1 MRVLIISLPRTGSTS
16 LMLKYS
22 EEYKLGVYFEPFEPS
37 NLKITPNSGNIVVK
51 TLINHN
57 PLTHENIIE
66 GYIELSKTFDKV
78 ILLSRRDLK
87 QCSESWAYLKHN
99 NFNNFDSLKHYVWK
113 TPPDVE
119 KHSKDII
126 KWDVELKQLSKLLEI
141 PITYYEDIFDEN
153 SNDRYRKNIDDN
165 SKTII

>member
-1 MRVLIISLPRTGSTS
+1 
-16 LMLKYS
+16 MLKYS
-22 EEYKLGVYFEPFEPS
+22 EEYKLGFYFEPFEP
-37 NLKITPNSGNIVVK
+37 LTPKVVPNSDNIVVK
-51 TLINHN
+51 TLIFHN
-57 PLTHENIIE
+57 PFNDNDIIK
-66 GYIELSKTFDKV
+66 GYVELSKSFDMV
-78 ILLSRRDLK
+78 VLLTRRDLK
-87 QCSESWAYLKHN
+87 QCSESWAYLRHN

-126 KWDVELKQLSKLLEI
+126 RWDEDLKQLSKLLEI